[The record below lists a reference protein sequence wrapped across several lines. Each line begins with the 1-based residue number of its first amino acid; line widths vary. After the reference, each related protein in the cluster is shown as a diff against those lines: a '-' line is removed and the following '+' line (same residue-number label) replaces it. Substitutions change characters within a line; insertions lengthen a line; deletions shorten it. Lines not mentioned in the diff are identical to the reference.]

1 MMHAIFEITHFGVK
15 HIEILGLIAASLG
28 TISLIP
34 QVIKILNS
42 RSTHSISIIMY
53 IIISID
59 SILWLCY
66 GISLSLRPLI
76 IQSSITLTCSCLIVA
91 LKLLWK

>member
-1 MMHAIFEITHFGVK
+1 MMHAIFEITHLGVK
-15 HIEILGLIAASLG
+15 YIEILGLIAASLG

-42 RSTHSISIIMY
+42 RSTHSISLTMY

-59 SILWLCY
+59 SILWLSY
-66 GISLSLRPLI
+66 GLNLSLRPLI
-76 IQSSITLTCSCLIVA
+76 IQSSITLACSCLIVV